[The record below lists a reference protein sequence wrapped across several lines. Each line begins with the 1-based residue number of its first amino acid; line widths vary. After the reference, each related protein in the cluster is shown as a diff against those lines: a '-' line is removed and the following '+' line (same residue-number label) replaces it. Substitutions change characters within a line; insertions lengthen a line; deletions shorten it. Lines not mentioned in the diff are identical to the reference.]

1 MTGSYHQISTL
12 LTLPND
18 HGFCGDIPNVY
29 IVNIGMIRQ
38 EEDDHE
44 TSFNPPFHLSSP
56 SKRVVDMLIQWSLN
70 DEIYILI
77 SSK

>member
-18 HGFCGDIPNVY
+18 HGFCGAIRNVY

-38 EEDDHE
+38 EEDDHK
-44 TSFNPPFHLSSP
+44 TSLNPPFHLSSP
-56 SKRVVDMLIQWSLN
+56 SERVVDPM
-70 DEIYILI
+70 EPE
-77 SSK
+77 